1 MAAAL
6 RACYRACGEATV
18 AVRDVLQC
26 RGVADGSAARG
37 SSVKDESRP
46 ALTIASQNGASANAA
61 KLPLPD
67 KFAVKCPNCKELLVN
82 KDLDKNLRVSQK
94 CGYHFRLSA
103 KERLEL
109 LLDPGTSQE
118 LVPDM
123 HSPHPL
129 TS

>member
-6 RACYRACGEATV
+6 PTCYRACGQATV

-67 KFAVKCPNCKELLVN
+67 KFAVKSPNCKELPVN
-82 KDLDKNLRVSQK
+82 NDLDKNLPVSQSS
-94 CGYHFRLSA
+94 GYPLSPSA
-103 KERLEL
+103 K
-109 LLDPGTSQE
+109 Q
-118 LVPDM
+118 
-123 HSPHPL
+123 
-129 TS
+129 